1 MAVVLVLVLA
11 ESLRQAHQTGGRGRK
26 QQQEQ
31 PALVLV
37 LVLALQ

>member
-26 QQQEQ
+26 QQQE

-37 LVLALQ
+37 LALALQ